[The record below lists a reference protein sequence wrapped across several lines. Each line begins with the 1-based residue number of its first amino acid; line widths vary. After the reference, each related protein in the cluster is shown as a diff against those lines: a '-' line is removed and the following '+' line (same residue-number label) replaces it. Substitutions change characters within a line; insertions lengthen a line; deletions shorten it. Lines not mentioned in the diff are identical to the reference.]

1 MSFIKT
7 LIIFFLFFVISCN
20 KNLTEEEKKELWSKA
35 QTSGEIIN
43 RSGTVFSSANNK
55 ELAMRDAENRLR
67 TGGGLLGNDGLDLFG
82 ADNKKEAGS
91 GGFASIGMPINPY
104 LWSASLETLSFMPLS
119 SADPFGGTIFTDWY
133 SSEINENER
142 CKINVFISGA
152 ELKTQNLRVSSFCEV
167 FKNNKWVGVGTNNQ
181 DNISLENAILNKAK
195 KLKLKNS

>member
-1 MSFIKT
+1 MSFIKIP
-7 LIIFFLFFVISCN
+7 IIFLLLFVIACN
-20 KNLTEEEKKELWSKA
+20 KNLTEEERQELWSKA

-55 ELAMRDAENRLR
+55 DLAMRDAENRLR
-67 TGGGLLGNDGLDLFG
+67 TGGGLLGNDGLDVFG
-82 ADNKKEAGS
+82 NENKKEGS
-91 GGFASIGMPINPY
+91 VGFASIGMPINPY

-119 SADPFGGTIFTDWY
+119 SADPFGGTILTDWY

-167 FKNNKWVGVGTNNQ
+167 FKNNKWVGIKTKNE
-181 DNISLENAILNKAK
+181 DNIGLENAILNKAK

>member
-1 MSFIKT
+1 MVIM
-7 LIIFFLFFVISCN
+7 FLFLGSCN
-20 KNLTEEEKKELWSKA
+20 KNLTEEKREELWSKA

-43 RSGTVFSSANNK
+43 RSGTTFSSANNK
-55 ELAMRDAENRLR
+55 ELAMRDAENRLT
-67 TGGGLLGNDGLDLFG
+67 TGGGLFG
-82 ADNKKEAGS
+82 ADGLNLLGGDEKENSS
-91 GGFASIGMPINPY
+91 GGFASVGMPINPY

-133 SSEINENER
+133 SSATNENER
-142 CKINVFISGA
+142 CKINIFISGA